1 MFEIKTLAFVLE
13 KKTGY
18 KNEGHLL
25 LLTEERGLVW
35 VTAEGVLKSGAKL
48 TGWTDPPVLISANL
62 LFLREKTF
70 FGKILNL
77 SQISHFSEVRTS
89 YSNLSWYFFYV
100 FLIKNFLI
108 EGISDA
114 FYFKLLK
121 ECLSQ
126 ETAEN
131 SWLKAESRDLNFIYF
146 FTKVLQ
152 KEGICPD
159 WQNCASCGVEFSAVE
174 AYFLPSFEQGLICGK
189 CLKQTASNH
198 FYFQQNVSLQFLK
211 ILPEKNQFSFPRGAI
226 RVRKE
231 ERELLVLMEKNDDL
245 NQIFANSNSSLKI
258 NNQTKAKVRNFLLL
272 FLGTVI

>member
-1 MFEIKTLAFVLE
+1 MFELKTPAFVLE

-35 VTAEGVLKSGAKL
+35 VTAEGVLKSGGKL

-62 LFLREKTF
+62 LFSREKTF

-77 SQISHFSEVRTS
+77 SQISHFSQLRTS
-89 YSNLSWYFFYV
+89 YENLSWYFFYV

-114 FYFKLLK
+114 FYFKLLR
-121 ECLSQ
+121 ECLSS
-126 ETAEN
+126 ES
-131 SWLKAESRDLNFIYF
+131 SWGKEELRDLNFIYF

-159 WQNCASCGVEFSAVE
+159 WQNCANCGAKFLEAE
-174 AYFLPSFEQGLICGK
+174 AYFLPSFEQGLVCTK

-198 FYFQQNVSLQFLK
+198 FYFEKNVSLQFLK

-226 RVRKE
+226 RVKKE
-231 ERELLVLMEKNDDL
+231 ERELLDFMEKNDDL
-245 NQIFANSNSSLKI
+245 VKIFANSNSSLKI